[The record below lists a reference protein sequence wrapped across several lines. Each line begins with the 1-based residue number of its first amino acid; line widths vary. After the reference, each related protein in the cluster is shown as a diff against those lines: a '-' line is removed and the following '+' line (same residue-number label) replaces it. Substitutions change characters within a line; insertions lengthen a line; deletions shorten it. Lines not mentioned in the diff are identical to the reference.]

1 LTSEDDTA
9 ELSRQAQERLGRAQ
23 ERLRRAQELH
33 GEGRIDEALAE
44 ARGALDADP
53 ESTAAMTYLGT
64 TLITRRLRFAE
75 GLEVLEHAAAQA
87 PEDAGVQY
95 SLGWCQEFVAYRLSK
110 QSTRPYRDPFELW
123 EDAAAS
129 LQRCIDLDP
138 EPGLKA
144 DAEDLLVSIVARL
157 E

>member
-1 LTSEDDTA
+1 MS
-9 ELSRQAQERLGRAQ
+9 AQDEARGLVK
-23 ERLRRAQELH
+23 RAQELH
-33 GEGRIDEALAE
+33 SDGRIDDALAE
-44 ARGALDADP
+44 ARTALQIHPD
-53 ESTAAMTYLGT
+53 STEAMTYLGT
-64 TLITRRLRFAE
+64 TLITRRMQFIE
-75 GLEVLEHAAAQA
+75 GLEILEHAAAIA

-110 QSTRPYRDPFELW
+110 LATTPYRDPITLW
-123 EDAAAS
+123 EAAAES

-144 DAEDLLVSIVARL
+144 DAEDLRESIIARI